1 MKDVSMLQLFV
12 GTVSIT
18 FLIIAATFAGYW
30 NLIGKKHR
38 SLSKQ
43 EIPRAI
49 NSNRPQAGT
58 GFQQ

>member
-30 NLIGKKHR
+30 NLFGKKHR

-43 EIPRAI
+43 DVPRAI
-49 NSNRPQAGT
+49 NSVRPQGRT